1 MMQQKNLRGA
11 RQRERIQY
19 VTFDGN
25 YTEDST
31 GFLAA
36 NPTFVCMVRPFPFPI
51 QKKFG
56 EDRTSSPLNYTLALW
71 NSIQRV

>member
-36 NPTFVCMVRPFPFPI
+36 NPTPCVYGSYFSFHYP
-51 QKKFG
+51 KK
-56 EDRTSSPLNYTLALW
+56 LLVA
-71 NSIQRV
+71 